1 MTILSLKSALSKL
14 ICIPLMYC
22 KQKEGLKYVQVT
34 YDVTN
39 FPPNYFLG
47 GKILTG
53 HRYKFG
59 DIAGGAITR

>member
-1 MTILSLKSALSKL
+1 
-14 ICIPLMYC
+14 MYC

-53 HRYKFG
+53 QRYKFG
-59 DIAGGAITR
+59 QTAGGAITR